1 MFQTLAGAVVGP
13 GVGKCSEYT
22 PLLLL
27 LLVLQAKQE
36 PNEFI
41 VLNARAYHAGYNM
54 GFNCAEVRVCVCENC
69 EGAVRVLLGFGEGFG
84 VQQCA

>member
-1 MFQTLAGAVVGP
+1 MHVSKSTLAGAVVGP

-27 LLVLQAKQE
+27 LLQAKQE

-54 GFNCAEVRVCVCENC
+54 GFNCAEVRVCVCVRAC
-69 EGAVRVLLGFGEGFG
+69 VRACVCVKTVRVL
-84 VQQCA
+84 

>member
-1 MFQTLAGAVVGP
+1 M
-13 GVGKCSEYT
+13 GKCSEYT
-22 PLLLL
+22 HLLLL
-27 LLVLQAKQE
+27 LQAKQE

-54 GFNCAEVRVCVCENC
+54 GFNCAEVRVCVCVCENC
-69 EGAVRVLLGFGEGFG
+69 EGAVRVLSGFGEGFG